1 MRDVTVI
8 ADDLTGAADCGIA
21 FSVAGLPAFVSFA
34 DAAAP
39 PSARVVSVD
48 IDSRWRPVTDAAGRA
63 RAATQK
69 AQREGSRA
77 LYKKIDST
85 LRGHVGA
92 ELAAMSR
99 AVAEHAGG
107 RTPLL
112 IVAPAFP
119 ATGRTTRGG
128 CVFVGTEPLG
138 ASEVWRKSGMTGA
151 AELVPMLEA
160 AGLRAAVV
168 EPARLGA
175 DERIDAAVC
184 DAENED
190 DLRRIAEAGARV
202 GRQVIWVGS
211 AGLAR
216 HLPAAL
222 ALRSEKRERERT
234 VERASARILTLVG
247 SRSTLAREQARLL
260 AEEQGVGTLVLDES
274 MLLAGVG
281 SEAWSRAAEALQ
293 SLLARGEDPL
303 LIIGL
308 GAKVELEH
316 APVLAS
322 AIARLAAAQA
332 GRLGGLVATGGDI
345 ARAALDA
352 LGASGLY
359 LVGEVE
365 PGVPLGF
372 TDTQPPLPVVTKA
385 GAFGTPA
392 ALQRSRA
399 ALQRLIT
406 MPTAGA
412 STGEWS
418 QP

>member
-21 FSVAGLPAFVSFA
+21 FSASGLTVFVSFGNS
-34 DAAAP
+34 AAQ
-39 PSARVVSVD
+39 PSAQVVSVD
-48 IDSRWRPVTDAAGRA
+48 IDSRWRSEMEAGQRV
-63 RAATQK
+63 RAATLK
-69 AQREGSRA
+69 ALQESPRA

-99 AVAEHAGG
+99 AAAEHAGG
-107 RTPLL
+107 KAPLF
-112 IVAPAFP
+112 IVSPAFP
-119 ATGRTTRGG
+119 ATGRTTRAGR
-128 CVFVGTEPLG
+128 VFVGDEPLD
-138 ASEVWRKSGMTGA
+138 ASEVWRKSGMTGT
-151 AELVPMLEA
+151 AELVPMIEA

-175 DERIDAAVC
+175 DPHLDAAVC
-184 DAENED
+184 DASDEG
-190 DLRRIAEAGARV
+190 DLRRIAHVGTRV
-202 GRQVIWVGS
+202 ERQVIWVGS

-222 ALRSEKRERERT
+222 ALEPEKRERERK
-234 VERASARILTLVG
+234 VERASQRILTLVG

-260 AEEQGVGTLVLDES
+260 GEEAGVATFLLEES
-274 MLLAGVG
+274 MLLAGER
-281 SEAWSRAAEALQ
+281 SSAWGRSAELLQ
-293 SLLARGEDPL
+293 ASLARGEDPL
-303 LIIGL
+303 LIIAL
-308 GAKVELEH
+308 GEKVELEH

-322 AIARLAAAQA
+322 AVARLAAAQA
-332 GRLGGLVATGGDI
+332 GRIGGLVATGGDI
-345 ARAALDA
+345 ARASLDA
-352 LGASGLY
+352 LGASGLH

-372 TDTQPPLPVVTKA
+372 TDTEPPLPVVTKA
-385 GAFGTPA
+385 GAFGTPG

-406 MPTAGA
+406 MASAGNSAGA
-412 STGEWS
+412 RR
-418 QP
+418 